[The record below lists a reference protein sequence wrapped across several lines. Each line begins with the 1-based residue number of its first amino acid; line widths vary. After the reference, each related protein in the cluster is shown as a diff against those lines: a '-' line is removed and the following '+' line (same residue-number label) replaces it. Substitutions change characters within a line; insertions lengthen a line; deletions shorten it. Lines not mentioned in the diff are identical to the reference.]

1 VKESFWAGM
10 SVTDRGDSVTDYFDG
25 WLTSATSLKM
35 FFEQYEEVVKSKL
48 EKEAYEDIRS
58 SHMRP
63 PLMTGLPVEEQA
75 AKFVNCRNLSEVL
88 E

>member
-1 VKESFWAGM
+1 VEESFWAGM

-58 SHMRP
+58 SHLRP